1 VNKSKNKS
9 VLNRKSFTIPN
20 LLIGM
25 DDELPEAIKKCIKI
39 LEENIDILS
48 NIEMDLEDQKEDEI
62 VSNLEI
68 HDLYDMTE
76 DLAESTKLK
85 RAEFNLMRRNAENLP
100 QN

>member
-1 VNKSKNKS
+1 
-9 VLNRKSFTIPN
+9 
-20 LLIGM
+20 M

-76 DLAESTKLK
+76 DLVESAKLK
-85 RAEFNLMRRNAENLP
+85 RAEFNLMRRNAENLS

>member
-1 VNKSKNKS
+1 
-9 VLNRKSFTIPN
+9 
-20 LLIGM
+20 M

-76 DLAESTKLK
+76 DLVESTKLK